1 MKYLV
6 KDTNTVDKSKNR
18 EFSKLIEEKAAEDK
32 QPESRNIKDK
42 PPFDE
47 DFFGV
52 CSGE

>member
-1 MKYLV
+1 M
-6 KDTNTVDKSKNR
+6 KDTNTADKSKNR
-18 EFSKLIEEKAAEDK
+18 ELSKPIEEKTAEDK
-32 QPESRNIKDK
+32 QQESRNITDK